1 MHDALWRSFFSC
13 ARVLNRSLSIGYT
26 WERGHCTFPFFSPPN
41 NHLAERKTK
50 CLRWYPP
57 PLLLIGKKMRRR
69 HCPPHVT
76 RDHATRGNEV
86 QNTPEKK
93 LTPSEKTHIF
103 SRTANAKKKNYPDP
117 LECVFFTSS
126 CLPESIVY
134 ATFLEFS
141 ELLGLA
147 AERAYLVQKNPF
159 FIYFL
164 ILTQLSPLGPFL
176 LHRGGWMRF
185 FFLLFIPSFF

>member
-26 WERGHCTFPFFSPPN
+26 WERGHCTFPFFFPPN

-103 SRTANAKKKNYPDP
+103 SRTANAKKKK
-117 LECVFFTSS
+117 
-126 CLPESIVY
+126 LP
-134 ATFLEFS
+134 
-141 ELLGLA
+141 
-147 AERAYLVQKNPF
+147 R
-159 FIYFL
+159 
-164 ILTQLSPLGPFL
+164 PLGVC
-176 LHRGGWMRF
+176 F
-185 FFLLFIPSFF
+185 FYIILFTWEHCLRDLPRVQRTFRVSGRKGVPGSKKSFFYLFFNTYPTFTPRPFSFA